1 MGKRILLAAAAA
13 GALVGVLALVSAADT
28 ARGDAQVFTY
38 THLYSDAQGVSHFR
52 DEQIRIETPSIVPG
66 ASEQR
71 LAAHVLATGPGAT
84 LLYLP
89 RGARE
94 DWHRAPRRMYLIA
107 LVGTSEVTAS
117 DGEVR
122 RFGPGTV
129 VLMDDLTGKGHI
141 TRSVGNVDHVALTVP
156 VRESGLMPA
165 DSH

>member
-1 MGKRILLAAAAA
+1 MRKHFLLAAGAAA
-13 GALVGVLALVSAADT
+13 ALLGVFALVSAADT
-28 ARGDAQVFTY
+28 PRTGAQVFTY
-38 THLYSDAQGVSHFR
+38 THLYADAQGVSHFR
-52 DEQIRIETPSIVPG
+52 DEQIRIDTPSPVPG

-71 LAAHVLATGPGAT
+71 LAAHVLSTGPGAT

-107 LVGTSEVTAS
+107 LSGMSEVTAS

-129 VLMDDLTGKGHI
+129 VLMDDLTGKGHV
-141 TRSVGNVDHVALTVP
+141 TRSVGNADHIALTVP

-165 DSH
+165 GSR